1 MDTRRK
7 PLFSIAR
14 SSTRAVVGRA
24 LGLSSAEL
32 RTPICAASVHGGY
45 GGAQFKSGQADR
57 DVTAYSSSMN
67 SVRDKCDERQTR
79 IDGMIA
85 EFRKAQ
91 ARRAEATAVHAD
103 DHAVELQPDE
113 EAVAAVAVSAAAPPI
128 SL

>member
-1 MDTRRK
+1 
-7 PLFSIAR
+7 
-14 SSTRAVVGRA
+14 
-24 LGLSSAEL
+24 
-32 RTPICAASVHGGY
+32 
-45 GGAQFKSGQADR
+45 
-57 DVTAYSSSMN
+57 MN

-113 EAVAAVAVSAAAPPI
+113 EAVAAVFVRCSTADLA
-128 SL
+128 LE